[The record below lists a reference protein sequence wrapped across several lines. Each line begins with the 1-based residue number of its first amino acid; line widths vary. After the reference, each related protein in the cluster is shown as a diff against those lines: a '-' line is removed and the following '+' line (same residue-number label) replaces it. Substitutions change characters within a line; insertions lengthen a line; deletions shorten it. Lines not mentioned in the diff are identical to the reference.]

1 MKPNKK
7 YKTYAVTLEI
17 RSGDYEKHN
26 RMLIHAPDSEK
37 AWHFACY
44 AESHYPS
51 ELQWDSDGW
60 CNEPDWSFVYR
71 VDGVEE
77 VPDDEV
83 PVLRKH
89 LSYMI
94 YDAEVLA
101 KCGNYLEEMIQSEL
115 PNQNQINYNEKTK

>member
-1 MKPNKK
+1 MKPETYN
-7 YKTYAVTLEI
+7 TYAVNI
-17 RSGDYEKHN
+17 KVVSGDYEKHTTT
-26 RMLIHAPDSEK
+26 LIHAPDSEK

-89 LSYMI
+89 LICMI
-94 YDAEVLA
+94 YDAGVLA
-101 KCGNYLEEMIQSEL
+101 KCGNYLEEMV
-115 PNQNQINYNEKTK
+115 